1 MKAKAKYPIG
11 NLVSHHRLSD
21 THALRVE
28 RISTT
33 NIPRDVQE
41 ALKDE
46 KWKKT
51 MNEEMEAQQKN
62 ETWELLVNLPKNKKT
77 VGCRLT
83 YNVKL
88 DEKGNIDRYKARLV
102 AKGYTQKYDID
113 YGDTFAPVAKM
124 NTIRILISIVANRD

>member
-1 MKAKAKYPIG
+1 
-11 NLVSHHRLSD
+11 
-21 THALRVE
+21 
-28 RISTT
+28 
-33 NIPRDVQE
+33 
-41 ALKDE
+41 
-46 KWKKT
+46 